1 MVTIRSTIKKP
12 VYDVLGYTT
21 NIAVKMTALA
31 NPNHMVIGQVVYDSL
46 EDNQKSDFQQLDI
59 FQKYGVML
67 TTILEGKY
75 IMFIQIGEFKT
86 SNS

>member
-1 MVTIRSTIKKP
+1 
-12 VYDVLGYTT
+12 
-21 NIAVKMTALA
+21 MTALA

-86 SNS
+86 SNSES